1 MKLPRLPLYTKILI
15 GLLAGVVFGILA
27 NQSGFSDF
35 VFNYIKPIGS
45 AFIRLISMVVVPL
58 VFASLLVGTTSLNDI
73 RKLGRIGAKTLVYF
87 LCTTAIAISIGLFL
101 ANTFKPGIGLSDE
114 THAKLMQ
121 NGVEETGVQIETTI
135 KKPPIKD
142 VILNIIPT
150 NPVKAFVEGKMLQII
165 FFAFLT
171 GICLTLIPPNRSQP
185 VIHFFEGVNDV
196 IFQMVH
202 IIMKIAPY
210 GVFALVSAVI
220 ADFGLSILF
229 ILLKYAVVVIAGLVL
244 HVVIVYSSAIRIFSK
259 QKVRTFFR
267 GIRPAQL
274 IAFSSGSSSATL
286 PVTMECTERDLG
298 VSRQICSFALPLGAT
313 VNMDG
318 TALYQGVSA
327 VFIAQVYGMDL
338 TLAQQ
343 LIVVLTATL
352 ASIGTAG
359 TPGAGVITLAIVLK
373 SIGVPLEGI
382 AIILGVERILDMC
395 RSVVNVTGDAS
406 CAVVVASSEGELQK
420 HSANLI
426 GRDPARREPK

>member
-27 NQSGFSDF
+27 NQLGFSAF
-35 VFNYIKPIGS
+35 VIDYIKPVGS

-58 VFASLLVGTTSLNDI
+58 VFASLLVGITSLNDI
-73 RKLGRIGAKTLVYF
+73 RKLGRIGAKTVAYY
-87 LCTTAIAISIGLFL
+87 LCTTAIAISIGLLL
-101 ANTFKPGIGLSDE
+101 ANTLRPGEGLSQE
-114 THAKLMQ
+114 ARTKLIQ
-121 NGVEETGVQIETTI
+121 NSGEEAGAQIETGL
-135 KKPPIKD
+135 KKPTVTDIL
-142 VILNIIPT
+142 LNIIPT

-165 FFAFLT
+165 FCALLT
-171 GICLTLIPPNRSQP
+171 GICLSLIGSERSQP
-185 VIHFFEGVNDV
+185 VINFFEGINEVM
-196 IFQMVH
+196 IQIVH

-210 GVFALVSAVI
+210 GVFALISAVI

-229 ILLKYAVVVIAGLVL
+229 LLLKYSLVVVVGLVL
-244 HVVIVYSSAIRIFSK
+244 HVTIVYSLAIKIFSK
-259 QKVRTFFR
+259 QKVRTFFK

-274 IAFSSGSSSATL
+274 IAFSSGSSSAAL

-298 VSRQICSFALPLGAT
+298 VPREICSFALPLGAT

-327 VFIAQVYGMDL
+327 VFIAQVYGMGL
-338 TLAQQ
+338 TMAQQ
-343 LIVVLTATL
+343 LTVVLTATL

-382 AIILGVERILDMC
+382 ALILGVERILDMC
-395 RSVVNVTGDAS
+395 RSAVNVTGDAS
-406 CAVVVASSEGELQK
+406 CAVVVASTESQL
-420 HSANLI
+420 
-426 GRDPARREPK
+426 